1 MKDIFVLK
9 NIARI
14 ATLAS
19 VIVLG
24 FAGAAFAAGAG
35 DQTGQ
40 HGDMSGHG
48 GSIDRSQSGQ
58 TSGSQGGSMGQGSGS
73 SSQGGSSMGQGSG
86 SSGQGGSSMR
96 QGSGSSGQGGSSSGG
111 MDGSGI
117 RWLIRWNGLL
127 RNGKRTLL
135 NSKRNRYPVSSTRR
149 SKSMLLRPARSIDFL
164 VS

>member
-1 MKDIFVLK
+1 MKDTFVLK
-9 NIARI
+9 NTVRI

-24 FAGAAFAAGAG
+24 FAGTAYAAGAG

-58 TSGSQGGSMGQGSGS
+58 TSGSQGGSLGQGSGS

-111 MDGSGI
+111 SMGQGSG
-117 RWLIRWNGLL
+117 G
-127 RNGKRTLL
+127 
-135 NSKRNRYPVSSTRR
+135 SSGGTG
-149 SKSMLLRPARSIDFL
+149 SSGAGGGGY
-164 VS
+164 

>member
-1 MKDIFVLK
+1 MKDTFVLK
-9 NIARI
+9 NTVRI

-24 FAGAAFAAGAG
+24 FAGTAYAAGAG

-73 SSQGGSSMGQGSG
+73 S
-86 SSGQGGSSMR
+86 GQGGSSMR

-111 MDGSGI
+111 SMGQGSG
-117 RWLIRWNGLL
+117 G
-127 RNGKRTLL
+127 
-135 NSKRNRYPVSSTRR
+135 SSGGTG
-149 SKSMLLRPARSIDFL
+149 SSGAGGGGY
-164 VS
+164 